1 MAGASRVICLT
12 TLLTGLAG
20 CLNPATT
27 RLPTCAQSPQS
38 IERRSLGHFDPFP
51 DPDLGPETGSR
62 PPDFTEPRDQTRAA
76 REGQILRGAPAGPV
90 APGFSSGAY
99 RDGDVVR

>member
-1 MAGASRVICLT
+1 MTHAARTIGLLAVFAGA
-12 TLLTGLAG
+12 AG

-27 RLPTCAQSPQS
+27 RLPTCGLPPAPV
-38 IERRSLGHFDPFP
+38 ERQSLGHFDPFP
-51 DPDLGPETGSR
+51 DPDRGPETFSR
-62 PPDFTEPRDQTRAA
+62 PPDFVQPRDPQRQA
-76 REGQILRGAPAGPV
+76 REGQLLRGAPAGPV